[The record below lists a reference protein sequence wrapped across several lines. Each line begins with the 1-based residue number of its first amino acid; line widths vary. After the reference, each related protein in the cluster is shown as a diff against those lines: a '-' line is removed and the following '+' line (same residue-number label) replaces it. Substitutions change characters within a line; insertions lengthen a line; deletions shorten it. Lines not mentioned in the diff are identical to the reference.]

1 MERSSGEIQRLSY
14 FCEFYEK
21 AQKKVAGSVPNW
33 YTMKDLGFKG
43 SDGSHA
49 MGDFNLKKI

>member
-49 MGDFNLKKI
+49 MGDCN